1 MAGMGISPTWR
12 PATWEPRGVAEARAW
27 PRWGQL
33 LLLGLSWQVLGLL
46 VTLALAFPVEGFHLL
61 VHRVMLGATV
71 TNGIALLGG
80 GFLVFYWRRLHRRLA
95 RRAARV
101 AVILGGLT
109 PAVAAS
115 VFGAFETG
123 RYFCRLDGYEVD
135 RWHLSVVT
143 TNAMVLVSVGLA
155 CGLVF
160 AHERLSARLAREV
173 RETERLERVQ
183 LETQL
188 AALQAKVNPHFLFNT
203 LNTLVDLVR
212 SDPER
217 VERLVLSLSDI
228 YRRVLALPE
237 AAGVP
242 LGEEIELVE
251 HYLSIEKV
259 RMGTRLRYSIDVPAD
274 LRRAI
279 VPPLAVEILAE
290 NAVRHGLAPRREGG
304 SIAISARRGEG
315 QLRVEVV
322 DDGVGLG
329 EPVKGTGFGLLSIRQ
344 RLDLLYEKGEG
355 RLEVTPAPGGGTRAV
370 LKVPDGD

>member
-1 MAGMGISPTWR
+1 M
-12 PATWEPRGVAEARAW
+12 EPRGVAELGAW
-27 PRWGQL
+27 PRWGRF

-46 VTLALAFPVEGFHLL
+46 VTLALAFPVESFHLL

-95 RRAARV
+95 HPAARV

-109 PAVAAS
+109 PAVAGS

-143 TNAMVLVSVGLA
+143 TNAMLLVSLGLV

-188 AALQAKVNPHFLFNT
+188 AALQSKVNPHFLFNT

-242 LGEEIELVE
+242 LGEELDLVD

-274 LRRAI
+274 LRGAT
-279 VPPLAVEILAE
+279 VPPLAIEILAE
-290 NAVRHGLAPRREGG
+290 NAVRHGLAPRKEGGSLCISASREGG
-304 SIAISARRGEG
+304 R
-315 QLRVEVV
+315 LRVEVL

-329 EPVKGTGFGLLSIRQ
+329 GPVKGTGFGLLSIRQ
-344 RLDLLYEKGEG
+344 RLDLLYEKGQG
-355 RLEVTPAPGGGTRAV
+355 RLDVASVAGGGTRAV
-370 LKVPDGD
+370 LEVPDGD